1 MSNIVDSS
9 FGESTRS
16 HDIQTY
22 LADAA
27 KDSLKYAFE
36 KKFTVHA
43 GKGTATLPK
52 EEIPGRYLG
61 LLHSLV
67 DPAAIYI
74 HMPFCKTK
82 CLYCGFAGKTPE
94 DELSYAYI
102 DALIKE
108 ARFLG
113 TLKSVSDLPIRTVY
127 FGGGTPTAMP
137 PDGLAKLM
145 TAIRQNFNLANDCEI
160 TLEGRVSDLV
170 HAEAFVEAGFSRF
183 SIGVQ
188 SFDTRIRKRLGRI
201 NTGEEVVELLGNLI
215 NLQKAAVII
224 DLIYGLPGQSVEDFL
239 ADLKLAEAIGVDGL
253 DTYQLNVFPNSKL
266 FKAIEEGVV
275 PPAADLD
282 QQGAYYKA
290 AYDYLTANRW
300 KQLSISHY
308 GRTSRE
314 RNVYNPWVKS
324 KNNCIAMGAG
334 AGGYLNGW
342 DTYRLPIVEQY
353 MAMAE
358 SGQFFPHVMK
368 EPDIQQKI
376 HAAVVAEI
384 EKGAFN
390 YGRLFNEH
398 NVNRE
403 PLQSVMQNWEQCGLV
418 TMHDDWMDLTV
429 NGKFWGVNLTQAII
443 NILDMKQ

>member
-1 MSNIVDSS
+1 MSNIVDSN
-9 FGESTRS
+9 FGNSAHA
-16 HDIQTY
+16 HDIETY

-27 KDSLKYAFE
+27 KDSLKYAFD

-43 GKGTATLPK
+43 GKGSAALPK
-52 EEIPGRYLG
+52 EDVPARYLSLLSG
-61 LLHSLV
+61 LK
-67 DPAAIYI
+67 DPTAIYI

-94 DELSYAYI
+94 DELSNAYI

-113 TLKSVSDLPIRTVY
+113 SLKAVRNLPVRAVY
-127 FGGGTPTAMP
+127 LGGGTPTAMP
-137 PDGLAKLM
+137 PEGLAKLM
-145 TAIRQNFNLANDCEI
+145 EALRQNFDLANDCEI

-170 HAEAFVEAGFSRF
+170 HADAFIDAGFSRF

-188 SFDTRIRKRLGRI
+188 SFDTNIRKRLGRI
-201 NTGEEVVELLGNLI
+201 NTGEEVVELLGRLI
-215 NLQKAAVII
+215 NMHKAAVII
-224 DLIYGLPGQSVEDFL
+224 DLIYGLPGQSVEDFV
-239 ADLKLAEAIGVDGL
+239 ADLKLAETIGVDGL

-266 FKAIEEGVV
+266 FRAIEEGVV

-290 AYDYLTANRW
+290 ANDYLIGSRW
-300 KQLSISHY
+300 KQLSNSHY
-308 GRTSRE
+308 GRTSLE
-314 RNVYNPWVKS
+314 RNIYNPWVKS

-334 AGGYLNGW
+334 AGGCLNGW
-342 DTYRLPIVEQY
+342 DTYRLPVVEKY
-353 MAMAE
+353 MGMAQ
-358 SGQFFPHVMK
+358 SGSFYPNIMK
-368 EPDIQQKI
+368 APDIQQKI
-376 HAAVVAEI
+376 HANVVAEI

-390 YGRLFNEH
+390 YGRLFSEH
-398 NVNRE
+398 NISRE

-418 TMHDDWMDLTV
+418 TMNDDWMDLTV

-443 NILDMKQ
+443 NILDIKQ